1 MGVIVPSYA
10 YTYVKLGF
18 LKRLIIDDNVLK
30 QLNNIKDIKQFISII
45 KPYFPDTIFKE
56 FTIEEIE
63 KALIDFFIKLIG
75 KIIFFSPENMRI
87 FLRDYLIKFEIF
99 NVKRIILGSI
109 LGMSMKEKSK
119 KIHFIVEKYLNNT
132 DFINLLIEKSTLKE
146 IQLLMK
152 GTKYDN
158 AVREGILYF
167 RNYNEIF
174 VLNAF
179 LDQIYY
185 RNLAYRIRRYNVN
198 ERLIIEPY
206 ISSITEIYNI
216 NIIYRGILNKIDKNL
231 LSQFLVYNFL
241 FLNHEKLLNLLYQE
255 SLEAFFSY
263 LNKYLKK
270 LKDRSRNNYKYLFYE
285 GVNPIKI
292 LTDLYQNYYFKQL
305 KFIIGDIERL
315 TIFRIVEILIKKE
328 REIKFFLLP
337 KIVDI
342 IHEKYSLLDID

>member
-1 MGVIVPSYA
+1 
-10 YTYVKLGF
+10 
-18 LKRLIIDDNVLK
+18 
-30 QLNNIKDIKQFISII
+30 
-45 KPYFPDTIFKE
+45 
-56 FTIEEIE
+56 
-63 KALIDFFIKLIG
+63 
-75 KIIFFSPENMRI
+75 
-87 FLRDYLIKFEIF
+87 
-99 NVKRIILGSI
+99 
-109 LGMSMKEKSK
+109 KEKSK